1 MLILIHYL
9 LSVAEFVH
17 KLIGDSQRQLHDVFT
32 RTYGVLYE
40 RNSALFADYFR
51 RIRSFYSRGATA
63 TGAGGGGGGRAGS
76 LQEAT
81 LKFFTEL
88 YRKMFQVSSVR
99 SMAVWTDDLGGL
111 DRYRADVRIATEIGQ

>member
-1 MLILIHYL
+1 M
-9 LSVAEFVH
+9 H

-51 RIRSFYSRGATA
+51 RIRSFYSRGAAA

-88 YRKMFQVSSVR
+88 YRKMFQVSSAAWQCGR
-99 SMAVWTDDLGGL
+99 TTSAVWIDIEQMLG
-111 DRYRADVRIATEIGQ
+111 

>member
-1 MLILIHYL
+1 M
-9 LSVAEFVH
+9 H

-51 RIRSFYSRGATA
+51 RIRSFYSRGAAAAAGT
-63 TGAGGGGGGRAGS
+63 GGGGGSSRAGS
-76 LQEAT
+76 LHEAT

-88 YRKMFQVSSVR
+88 YRKMFQVSS
-99 SMAVWTDDLGGL
+99 AVVYPQWIDIEQMLGWE
-111 DRYRADVRIATEIGQ
+111 RK

>member
-1 MLILIHYL
+1 MILSPAL
-9 LSVAEFVH
+9 LADFVN

-51 RIRSFYSRGATA
+51 RIRSFYSRGD
-63 TGAGGGGGGRAGS
+63 GGS

-88 YRKMFQVSSVR
+88 YRKMFQVSSY
-99 SMAVWTDDLGGL
+99 L
-111 DRYRADVRIATEIGQ
+111 

>member
-1 MLILIHYL
+1 MILTLINYL
-9 LSVAEFVH
+9 VLSPALLADFVN

-51 RIRSFYSRGATA
+51 RIRSFYSRGD
-63 TGAGGGGGGRAGS
+63 GGS

-88 YRKMFQVSSVR
+88 YRKMFQVSSY
-99 SMAVWTDDLGGL
+99 L
-111 DRYRADVRIATEIGQ
+111 

>member
-1 MLILIHYL
+1 M
-9 LSVAEFVH
+9 H

-63 TGAGGGGGGRAGS
+63 TGGGRAGS

-88 YRKMFQVSSVR
+88 YRKMFQVSSAAWQCGR
-99 SMAVWTDDLGGL
+99 TTSAVWIDIEQMLG
-111 DRYRADVRIATEIGQ
+111 